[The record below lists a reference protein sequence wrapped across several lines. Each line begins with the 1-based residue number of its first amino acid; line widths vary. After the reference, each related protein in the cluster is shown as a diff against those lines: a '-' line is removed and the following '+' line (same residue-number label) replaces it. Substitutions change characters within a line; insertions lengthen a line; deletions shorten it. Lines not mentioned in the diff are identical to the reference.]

1 MILLAKIALGMA
13 GVAVAGVGALCSDG
27 LVHVKVVEKQPGGAH
42 INVIAPAII
51 APIAMHFAP
60 RRRLAEA
67 TRQVQPYMPV
77 ACAAL
82 EGLRDADD
90 VVLVDVKG
98 PGEHV
103 RVAKWG
109 GSIVVDV
116 DDADDTVH
124 ISAPI
129 RAVSSTVEQLA
140 ALDSD

>member
-13 GVAVAGVGALCSDG
+13 GMAVVGAGALCSEG
-27 LVHVKVVEKQPGGAH
+27 LVHVRVIEKQPGGAH

-60 RRRLAEA
+60 RRHRAEA
-67 TRQVQPYMPV
+67 IRQIQPYMP
-77 ACAAL
+77 AARAAL

-90 VVLVDVKG
+90 VVLVEVKG

-109 GSIVVDV
+109 GSIVIDV
-116 DDADDTVH
+116 DDADETVH
-124 ISAPI
+124 VSTPI

-140 ALDSD
+140 AVDSD